1 MSVVILGGID
11 RLKPFYLK
19 QGRNLGFT
27 EIKVFSKKFP
37 DMVKRLS
44 KFERI
49 VICTGNVAHTM
60 VEGTVRMAQIHGI
73 PIGRTHSSSVSAMK
87 KCLEKIS
94 N

>member
-11 RLKPFYLK
+11 RLKPYYLK

-60 VEGTVRMAQIHGI
+60 VEGTVRMAKINGI
-73 PIGRTHSSSVSAMK
+73 QVGRTHSSSISAMK
-87 KCLEKIS
+87 KCLEQVS

>member
-11 RLKPFYLK
+11 RLKPYYLK

-37 DMVKRLS
+37 DMVKRLG

-60 VEGTVRMAQIHGI
+60 VEGTVRMAQINGI
-73 PIGRTHSSSVSAMK
+73 QIGRTHSSSVSAMK
-87 KCLEKIS
+87 KCLEQIS